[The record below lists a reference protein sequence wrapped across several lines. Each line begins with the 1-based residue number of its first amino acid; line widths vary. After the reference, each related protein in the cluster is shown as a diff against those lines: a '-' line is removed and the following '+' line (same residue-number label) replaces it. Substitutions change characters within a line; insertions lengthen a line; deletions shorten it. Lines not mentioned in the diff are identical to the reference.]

1 MTYVLDANAMIAL
14 LRQEAGWDV
23 VANLLT
29 GSGNRCMAHG
39 INLCEVYYGFAR
51 AAGLPRASAAIQDLY
66 STGIELRED
75 MDTLFWQE
83 AGRIRA
89 VYGVPFA
96 DSFCIAL
103 SRRANAELV
112 TSDHTD
118 FDPIAGLGLCRITF
132 FR

>member
-14 LRQEAGWDV
+14 LRQEAGWEV
-23 VANLLT
+23 VRDLLIR
-29 GSGNRCMAHG
+29 GGNRCVAHG

-51 AAGLPRASAAIQDLY
+51 AGGQARAETAIRDLY
-66 STGIELRED
+66 LGGIELREE
-75 MDTLFWQE
+75 MDTPFWQD

-103 SRRANAELV
+103 ACRISGELV
-112 TSDHTD
+112 TADHKD
-118 FDPIAGLGLCRITF
+118 FDPVAHLGLCPVRFI
-132 FR
+132 R